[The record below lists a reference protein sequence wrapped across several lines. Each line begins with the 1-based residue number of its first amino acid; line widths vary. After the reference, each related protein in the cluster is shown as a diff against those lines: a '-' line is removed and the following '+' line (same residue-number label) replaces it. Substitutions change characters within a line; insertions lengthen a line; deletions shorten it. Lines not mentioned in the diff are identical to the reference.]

1 MNFPIY
7 LFEQGEPFAGSR
19 VSVGEFTLMISDMQR
34 MMTLGKLMT
43 TSGRASRAELIL
55 LNCALDHEHRFGDNI
70 TVAQTAKDLGVP
82 MPSVSRLLRSLT
94 EKGFIERYN
103 DPADRRNVHI
113 KVTESGINELKSVL
127 GNIFSIIDKA
137 MLDFSDEEI
146 SLMIDLRHRFTDS
159 VFKALNEGRTTDNAG
174 N

>member
-1 MNFPIY
+1 M
-7 LFEQGEPFAGSR
+7 ACRR
-19 VSVGEFTLMISDMQR
+19 VSVGDFTLLISDMQR
-34 MMTLGKLMT
+34 IMTLCQRMT
-43 TSGRASRAELIL
+43 ASSRASRAELVL

-113 KVTESGINELKSVL
+113 KVTESGRNELKSVL
-127 GNIFSIIDKA
+127 ENIFSIIDRA

-146 SLMIDLRHRFTDS
+146 SMMTDLRHRFTDS
-159 VFKALNEGRTTDNAG
+159 VSKAFNEGRTTDNAG